1 MTVPWGWH
9 HGVVASAL
17 VVGMLVTG
25 VGTGLGTGEAAA
37 TAPVAAA
44 EAAPQS
50 ITFTAPGEHSWTVP
64 AGVTRVDV
72 LAVGGEGGKNGVW
85 RAGRAARITATLDVT
100 PGQTLYAV
108 VGGSA
113 SGTTPGSNGGGAAG
127 GTAAECFEAP
137 GAGGGATDIRTVPL
151 DEPGS
156 EASRVLVAGGGG
168 GSGSAGSTDED
179 LQLTYGGH
187 RGIGGGGG
195 RIGGPNLGG
204 WAGVGGVGGNGGDG
218 GSAQTD
224 GTATAGGRGLVGAP
238 GAGSGCGGGGGGG
251 YGGGGAGAAGGAA
264 APGGGGGGGGSL
276 VPAGSPPLGMAGR
289 GEAPSVRFSWPGL
302 PAPAGPLRVT
312 STQTFKQDNQGGG
325 PLTWT
330 NCPSSCRWLDGD
342 HAGAAPNGQG
352 YDFGYASMQAWGSSA
367 LLHWE
372 FLQSFVA
379 VRPQVPG
386 SPADLGVP
394 FPLAHFAH
402 YNAQIRGDS
411 PTALGM
417 QTLVTVKPPAGPDV
431 VFDLRGSDRTP
442 PLNFIETDNTPP
454 CDPSIQ
460 RTATPCDDR
469 FTFEARALEPVT
481 VTSGGVTWHF
491 RLLGWRTPT
500 GDFEDTFV
508 TEERQINQGT
518 LYAEITVD
526 TNPTTST
533 LEVDDS
539 DPSSPVLRLTTTPV
553 PQTGGTVTFTDGG
566 APVEGCTDVPVDAV
580 GGVTT
585 CTPDDVTPG
594 AHTFAGGFSGG
605 IGYAAS
611 EAAPVEYSGLE
622 EQAIEFD
629 APVGL
634 TYGDAAVVL
643 GATATSGL
651 PVTYTSSTPDVCTV
665 TEAGSLQAVAAGDC
679 TITAVQAGDATY
691 APAEQART
699 FAIARATLTVTAD
712 DVIRAYG
719 ADNPTLTAT
728 ITGFVHDDTV
738 AVVSGSPSLS
748 TTATPDSPPGEYPI
762 EASVAGLSAA
772 NYDFTGVDGT
782 LTVGKAATTTTLSAT
797 PDPSEL
803 NQAVTLTATVS
814 PGGSGTVSFHLDG
827 ASTPLATAP
836 VVDGVAS
843 AFVLLPGGDHAVVA
857 EYGGDETHGPSTSA
871 PPTAVSVEC
880 TRTISGHLRRNVA
893 VSSGTTCVA
902 PGTRID
908 GSIIVAP
915 GASLDVEGA
924 SVRGSIGAVSPNAI
938 RICGSSAGSI
948 AVSRATGFV
957 LIGDPGHGCAA
968 NTVDRLLVA
977 VFNLGGLV
985 VTDNTVG
992 AGVLAAG
999 NAGAGPLPGQE
1010 EPVVSGNHH

>member
-1 MTVPWGWH
+1 MTSPWGRQRRAALA
-9 HGVVASAL
+9 GTLVAGTL
-17 VVGMLVTG
+17 VGG
-25 VGTGLGTGEAAA
+25 ISTGEAVGVAPAA
-37 TAPVAAA
+37 DPSP
-44 EAAPQS
+44 ELQS
-50 ITFTAPGEHSWTVP
+50 ITFTTPGEHPWTVP

-72 LAVGGEGGKNGVW
+72 LAVGGEGGKNGLW
-85 RAGRAARITATLDVT
+85 RAGRAARVRATLDVT

-204 WAGVGGVGGNGGDG
+204 WAGVGGVGGSGGDG
-218 GSAQTD
+218 GSARTD

-251 YGGGGAGAAGGAA
+251 YGGGGAGAAGGVA

-276 VPAGSPPLGMAGR
+276 VPAGSPPLGLAGR
-289 GEAPSVRFSWPGL
+289 GEAPSVTFSWPGL

-312 STQTFKQDNQGGG
+312 STQTFKQDDQGGG
-325 PLTWT
+325 PLRWT
-330 NCPSSCRWLDGD
+330 NCPSTCRWLDGD

-367 LLHWE
+367 LLYWE
-372 FLQSFVA
+372 FRQSFVA
-379 VRPQVPG
+379 VRPHDPG

-402 YNAQIRGDS
+402 YNTLIRGDS

-469 FTFEARALEPVT
+469 FKFEARALEPVT

-500 GDFEDTFV
+500 GDFEDRFV

-518 LYAEITVD
+518 IYAEITVD

-539 DPSSPVLRLTTTPV
+539 DPSSPVLTMTTTPV

-566 APVEGCTDVPVDAV
+566 APIEGCTDVPVDV
-580 GGVTT
+580 TDGVTT
-585 CTPDDVTPG
+585 CTPADVSPG
-594 AHTFAGGFSGG
+594 AHTFAGSFSGG

-611 EAAPVEYSGLE
+611 EADPVEFTGL
-622 EQAIEFD
+622 QAQTISFD

-634 TYGDAAVVL
+634 TYGDAAVAL

-651 PVTYTSSTPDVCTV
+651 PVTYTSETPNVCTA
-665 TEAGSLQAVAAGDC
+665 EAGAVQALAAGDC
-679 TITAVQAGDATY
+679 TITAAQAGDATY

-699 FAIARATLTVTAD
+699 FAIAKATLTVTAD
-712 DVIRAYG
+712 DVSRAYDE
-719 ADNPTLTAT
+719 DNPTLTAT
-728 ITGFVHDDTV
+728 TTGFVHDDP
-738 AVVSGSPSLS
+738 ASVVSGTPSLS
-748 TTATPDSPPGEYPI
+748 TTATADSAPGEYPI
-762 EASVAGLSAA
+762 DVSVAGLSAA
-772 NYDFTGVDGT
+772 NYDFVGVGGT
-782 LTVGKAATTTTLSAT
+782 LTIGRAPTTTTLSAT

-814 PGGSGTVSFHLDG
+814 PGGSGTVSFHLDD

-836 VVDGVAS
+836 VVDGQAS
-843 AFVLLPGGDHAVVA
+843 TLVLLPGGDHTVVA
-857 EYGGDETHGPSTSA
+857 AYGGDGSHEPSTSA
-871 PPTAVSVEC
+871 PPTNVSVAC
-880 TRTISGHLRRNVA
+880 TRTISGHVRRTVNVT
-893 VSSGTTCVA
+893 SGTTCVT

-915 GASLDVEGA
+915 GASLAVEGA

-938 RICGSSAGSI
+938 RICGSSAGS
-948 AVSRATGFV
+948 VGVTRATGFV
-957 LIGDPGHGCAA
+957 LIGDPEHGCAP
-968 NTVDRLLVA
+968 NSVDRLLVA
-977 VFNLGGLV
+977 VLNLGGLV
-985 VTDNTVG
+985 VIDNTVG

-999 NAGAGPLPGQE
+999 NTGAGPLPGQE
-1010 EPVVSGNHH
+1010 EPIISGNHR

>member
-1 MTVPWGWH
+1 MTLPWGWH
-9 HGVVASAL
+9 RGFVAPAL
-17 VVGMLVTG
+17 VVGMLVSG
-25 VGTGLGTGEAAA
+25 VGTGWGTGEAAA

-72 LAVGGEGGKNGVW
+72 LAVGGEGGSNGVG
-85 RAGRAARITATLDVT
+85 RAGRGARVTATLDVT

-113 SGTTPGSNGGGAAG
+113 SGTTPGFNGGGAAG
-127 GTAAECFEAP
+127 GTAAECFGAP
-137 GAGGGATDIRTVPL
+137 GAGGGATDIRTLPL

-156 EASRVLVAGGGG
+156 AASRILVAGGGG
-168 GSGSAGSTDED
+168 GPGSAGSTDED
-179 LQLTYGGH
+179 LQLIYGGH
-187 RGIGGGGG
+187 RGTGGG
-195 RIGGPNLGG
+195 RGRIDGPNHGG
-204 WAGVGGVGGNGGDG
+204 WAGVDGLGGKGGDG

-224 GTATAGGRGLVGAP
+224 GTATTGGRGLVGAP
-238 GAGSGCGGGGGGG
+238 GASSGCGGGGGGG
-251 YGGGGAGAAGGAA
+251 YGGGGAGAAGGSA

-302 PAPAGPLRVT
+302 AAPGGPLRVT
-312 STQTFKQDNQGGG
+312 STQTFKQDDQGGG
-325 PLTWT
+325 PLWWA
-330 NCPSSCRWLDGD
+330 NCPSTCRWLDGD
-342 HAGAAPNGQG
+342 RAGAAPNSGG

-367 LLHWE
+367 LLQWE

-379 VRPQVPG
+379 VRPHDPG

-402 YNAQIRGDS
+402 YNTQIRGDS

-417 QTLVTVKPPAGPDV
+417 QTLVTVSPPSGPDV

-481 VTSGGVTWHF
+481 ATSGGVTWHF

-518 LYAEITVD
+518 IYAEITVD
-526 TNPTTST
+526 TNPTTSV
-533 LEVDDS
+533 LAVDGTT
-539 DPSSPVLRLTTTPV
+539 SPVLTMTTTPV

-566 APVEGCTDVPVDAV
+566 APIEGCTEVPVDTTD
-580 GGVTT
+580 GVTE
-585 CTPDDVTPG
+585 CTPAILSPG
-594 AHTFAGGFSGG
+594 AHSLAGSFNGG
-605 IGYAAS
+605 IGFAPS

-622 EQAIEFD
+622 PQSVEFD

-634 TYGDAAVVL
+634 TYGDDAVVL

-651 PVTYTSSTPDVCTV
+651 PVTYSSSTPDVCTV
-665 TEAGSLQAVAAGDC
+665 IGAGSLQAVAAGDC
-679 TITAVQAGDATY
+679 TVTAAQSGDATY
-691 APAEQART
+691 APAERTRT
-699 FAIARATLTVTAD
+699 FAIAKATLTVTAD
-712 DVIRAYG
+712 DVSRAYG
-719 ADNPTLTAT
+719 EDNPTLTAT
-728 ITGFVHDDTV
+728 ISGFVHDDP
-738 AVVSGSPSLS
+738 ASVVSGAPSLS
-748 TTATPDSPPGEYPI
+748 TTATTDSAPGEYPI
-762 EASVAGLSAA
+762 DVSVDGLSAA
-772 NYDFTGVDGT
+772 NYDFVGVGGT
-782 LTVGKAATTTTLSAT
+782 LTIGRAPTTTTLSAT
-797 PDPSEL
+797 PDPSGL

-836 VVDGVAS
+836 VVDGQAS
-843 AFVLLPGGDHAVVA
+843 ALVLLPGGDHTVVA
-857 EYGGDETHGPSTSA
+857 GYGGDDTHEPSTSA
-871 PPTAVSVEC
+871 PPTAVSVDC
-880 TRTISGHLRRNVA
+880 TRTVSGHLRRTLTVTA
-893 VSSGTTCVA
+893 GTTCVA

-1010 EPVVSGNHH
+1010 EPVVSGNQR